1 MKSLSDFSPQMIVA
15 KNLRMRL
22 FKLINIQFLY
32 FVIYFRLLLMQTMA
46 IILLRWIQL
55 GTNQRRHQIDLHS
68 ILQNPSPSFD
78 FQTGWSISLLSDEN
92 RWTSFYLP
100 WFGCKCLQNKIIPH
114 IFQCIRFFRHLIF
127 KNLNSSFSNWFISK
141 VFFWSLSQDK
151 IQNRAKSIQH
161 FNTLEIGLWSIW
173 FKWHFII
180 FLNLEFKSG
189 RLWGQFLT

>member
-1 MKSLSDFSPQMIVA
+1 MKSFSVFSPQMIVA
-15 KNLRMRL
+15 KNLR
-22 FKLINIQFLY
+22 INIQFLY
-32 FVIYFRLLLMQTMA
+32 FVIYFRLLLMQAMA

-55 GTNQRRHQIDLHS
+55 GTNQRHIRHQIDLHS

-78 FQTGWSISLLSDEN
+78 FQTGSSISLLSDEN

-141 VFFWSLSQDK
+141 VFFRSLSKDK
-151 IQNRAKSIQH
+151 IQNQSNSIENFHTQ
-161 FNTLEIGLWSIW
+161 EIGLWNIW

-180 FLNLEFKSG
+180 NLEFKSD
-189 RLWGQFLT
+189 RLWGQFWN